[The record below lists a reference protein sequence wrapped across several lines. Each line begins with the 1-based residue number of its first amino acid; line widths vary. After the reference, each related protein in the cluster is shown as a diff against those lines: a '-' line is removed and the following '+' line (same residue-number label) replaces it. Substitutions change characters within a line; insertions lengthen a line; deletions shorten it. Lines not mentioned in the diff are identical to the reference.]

1 MVTMVAAQRE
11 DASEREAELETAQRA
26 WSRLAVRLAASGRV
40 RLSRDGGRNYP
51 RRYERF
57 ISTTLPSQ
65 PAAVRV
71 YDGQGCAAT
80 FVVDLD
86 AKTPAGR
93 ADVARDVADLIGRLE
108 RAGLRSWFTD
118 RSPSG
123 GRHVYVPLADPVPFV
138 EARAAAAALAQ
149 LLRTVDMTPMA
160 NVTEGCLRPP
170 GARHK
175 SGGFQVLDGPVE
187 AAEAAL
193 DAPNGT
199 AAWQRFLTDL
209 RSSAPDAAAPVDVDA
224 AAAAGQLEALRGFD
238 EPSETYQAIARTGDF
253 DTRRYSSPSEA
264 RQAVLWAA
272 TAAGWALADVAR
284 RIHDGTWPGLASMY
298 ARYSPRNRSQALA
311 RDWHKAQA
319 YEQRR
324 RSKHSTTSHGSNSVR
339 VCTTSPHKTQAG
351 GRQVQQPAD
360 VPTRAIARRR
370 GQTGRDTNRWIREW
384 LAAVDFLHEDSDLGI
399 RAVLYAL
406 AEAAAKSKS
415 VSVDHGHR
423 ALAIATGL
431 HRSTVTRVLAQLAA
445 EPGDRALI
453 EIVQTGHG
461 IYAHTY
467 ELRIPALLQPACA
480 AKPWRAG
487 RIYAIRPA
495 FRELGLAAAFV
506 YAALE
511 QHHHRS
517 PGVGLDVRGEA
528 GLAKTA
534 GLGVTATYD
543 ALHALAAHGL
553 ADLDPAGPGG
563 PWRLGTASLGQLA
576 EAWGIAEAV
585 RAQIQLY
592 REERAQW
599 QAWLVEHGL
608 LSPSVIQRHLSLV
621 PHPPEPPGPPDT
633 GPARPM
639 TGDRAPM
646 RWHEDT
652 ATLVDLLHEQLGAIE
667 IHT

>member
-1 MVTMVAAQRE
+1 MTTTALAASSAETDVAA
-11 DASEREAELETAQRA
+11 ELAAAQEA

-40 RLSRDGGRNYP
+40 RLSRDGGKNYP

-57 ISTTLPSQ
+57 ISTILPAQ

-71 YDGQGCAAT
+71 YDSHGCTAT

-86 AKTPAGR
+86 AKTPAAR

-118 RSPSG
+118 HSPSG
-123 GRHVYVPLADPVPFV
+123 GRHVYVPLADPVPFI

-149 LLRTVDMTPMA
+149 LLSTVDITPMA

-187 AAEAAL
+187 AAEASL
-193 DAPNGT
+193 DAPNST

-209 RSSAPDAAAPVDVDA
+209 RSSVPDVAPVDVDA
-224 AAAAGQLEALRGFD
+224 TGAGQLEALRGFD
-238 EPSETYQAIARTGDF
+238 EPSESYQAIARTGDF

-272 TAAGWALADVAR
+272 TAAGWTLADVAR

-319 YEQRR
+319 YEHRR
-324 RSKHSTTSHGSNSVR
+324 RSKHITTEPGNDSVR

-351 GRQVQQPAD
+351 GRQVQQSAD
-360 VPTRAIARRR
+360 LPPRAITRSR

-384 LAAVDFLHEDSDLGI
+384 LAAVDFLHQDSDLAI

-406 AEAAAKSKS
+406 AEAAAKSQS

-517 PGVGLDVRGEA
+517 PGVGFDVRGEA
-528 GLAKTA
+528 GLAKAA

-543 ALHALAAHGL
+543 ALQALAAHGL
-553 ADLDPAGPGG
+553 ADVDPTGPGG

-608 LSPSVIQRHLSLV
+608 LSPSVVERHLSLV
-621 PHPPEPPGPPDT
+621 PHPPDPPRPPDA
-633 GPARPM
+633 GPVAGEPAA
-639 TGDRAPM
+639 TPL

-652 ATLVDLLHEQLGAIE
+652 ATLVDLLHEELGAIE